1 MVDSLKSQLIFHQS
15 SIVNRQSSIPLYLT
29 QWIIVSV
36 VVCLLGFI
44 FPMRALAKSPAGLVK
59 EGNSAYNEGKYDK
72 AISSYD
78 EALKDA
84 PESPYI
90 YLNKGAALYK
100 KGDYAGAS
108 EAFGKAALKSKDP
121 LFEAKSKFN
130 LGNSAYKQAEALKQK
145 DLDKALEDCS
155 NSIGD
160 YQDALKLDPKL
171 NEAAENMEMV
181 RIDMKNI
188 LDQINKQKKAGR
200 DEQEKKKETAKQL
213 KEIVKDQESSLEK
226 NQKLDAERRAKGDT
240 SRTTKEIGDLSSE
253 QKAIRDKTDAL
264 LKKLQKGDNKTDAS
278 KEDTAAKHLENA
290 TKEQDAASGNLD
302 QRNTTAS
309 TDNQKKAVKELKDAL
324 DALNAKDKNGSGQDN
339 ESQQARQ
346 DENQN
351 DKNEGQQQ
359 ASSEG
364 ESRQDRG
371 DQSRAMKTTDN
382 SSDDARDILNDEKA
396 DKEQRR
402 ALAVRSYKEVDKDW

>member
-15 SIVNRQSSIPLYLT
+15 SIVNRQSSIPLYRT

-171 NEAAENMEMV
+171 N
-181 RIDMKNI
+181 
-188 LDQINKQKKAGR
+188 
-200 DEQEKKKETAKQL
+200 
-213 KEIVKDQESSLEK
+213 
-226 NQKLDAERRAKGDT
+226 
-240 SRTTKEIGDLSSE
+240 
-253 QKAIRDKTDAL
+253 
-264 LKKLQKGDNKTDAS
+264 
-278 KEDTAAKHLENA
+278 
-290 TKEQDAASGNLD
+290 
-302 QRNTTAS
+302 
-309 TDNQKKAVKELKDAL
+309 
-324 DALNAKDKNGSGQDN
+324 
-339 ESQQARQ
+339 
-346 DENQN
+346 
-351 DKNEGQQQ
+351 
-359 ASSEG
+359 
-364 ESRQDRG
+364 
-371 DQSRAMKTTDN
+371 
-382 SSDDARDILNDEKA
+382 
-396 DKEQRR
+396 
-402 ALAVRSYKEVDKDW
+402 